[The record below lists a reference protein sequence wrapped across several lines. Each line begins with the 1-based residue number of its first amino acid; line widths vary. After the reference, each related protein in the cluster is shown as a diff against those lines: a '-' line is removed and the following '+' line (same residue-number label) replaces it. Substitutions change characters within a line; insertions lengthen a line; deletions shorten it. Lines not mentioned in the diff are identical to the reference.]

1 LLPFR
6 TPTYARTQVSLLKSI
21 IDIPT
26 VSAAG
31 RCQRQNPTTT
41 RTRKRLRSAVITCFA
56 CGLSKGRRLMLMR
69 LSVSSFSHPTMSKS
83 KHPLV
88 GKPAPALSLPNADGT
103 TFDYK
108 PGTDGKPTAIFFYPA
123 AGTYGCTREVCSF
136 RDALTEKVEF
146 KDSGIHVIGI
156 APDPVAA
163 VKAFAT
169 QYDVTYPMLSD
180 ASGEARKAYSVGR
193 GMMGLSEGRVTFFVD
208 SGGIVRD
215 TFDSVINY
223 NGHVKA
229 VSRALEQY
237 RSESKSASTS
247 AGAETHA

>member
-1 LLPFR
+1 MFSRSVSVPRVLLLPFR

-41 RTRKRLRSAVITCFA
+41 RTL
-56 CGLSKGRRLMLMR
+56 
-69 LSVSSFSHPTMSKS
+69 SSFSHPTMSKS

-136 RDALTEKVEF
+136 GDALTEKVEF

-247 AGAETHA
+247 AGAETQA